1 MRLIAHRGFAAVQ
14 PENTVRA
21 VRAAARV
28 ADAVEVDVRR
38 CATGEL
44 VVIHD
49 ATVDRVTDGTG
60 PVAHHSLAELRDLEV
75 LGTGE
80 GVPTLSSVLEAVTDG
95 VGVNAELKEAGTAA
109 DALAVVNDSGA
120 DAWISSFAPDVL
132 AACRTVDPS
141 VPLAFLTAEGG
152 RTAVQA
158 AVQRDCTALHPAAR
172 VCDDRLVDQAHAA
185 GLAVNAWTVDDRATA
200 RRLADAGVDGLIADR
215 PDVLPDASA

>member
-1 MRLIAHRGFAAVQ
+1 MRLIAHRGFAAVH

-60 PVAHHSLAELRDLEV
+60 PVADHSLAELRALDV

-95 VGVNAELKEAGTAA
+95 VGVNVELKEAGTAA
-109 DALAVVNDSGA
+109 AALAVVTDSGT

-132 AACRTVDPS
+132 AAARTADPS
-141 VPLAFLTAEGG
+141 VPLAFLTADGG
-152 RTAVQA
+152 PAAVRA
-158 AVQRDCTALHPAAR
+158 AVQRDCTALHPAAG
-172 VCDDRLVDQAHAA
+172 VCDARLVDRAHAA
-185 GLAVNAWTVDDRATA
+185 GLTVNAWTVDRRTTA
-200 RRLADAGVDGLIADR
+200 RSLADCGVDGVIADR
-215 PDVLPDASA
+215 PTVRPDDRG